1 MNKIKTFTFEA
12 PKFNNIRFYSFDKTS
27 LEFADINVEI
37 MFDNNLSYLNFNMM
51 HEINSSLVNLNV
63 LDYGFNEN
71 VYKIEVLMKSDTYD
85 LDNIG
90 VDAYYLELTN

>member
-1 MNKIKTFTFEA
+1 MNKIKTFTFED

-37 MFDNNLSYLNFNMM
+37 IFDNNLRCLNFNVM
-51 HEINSSLVNLNV
+51 HEIHSNQVNLNV

-71 VYKIEVLMKSDTYD
+71 VYKIEVLIKSDTYD
-85 LDNIG
+85 LNNIG
-90 VDAYYLELTN
+90 VDIVN

>member
-1 MNKIKTFTFEA
+1 MYKIKTFTFED

-37 MFDNNLSYLNFNMM
+37 KFDNNLRCLKFNIM
-51 HEINSSLVNLNV
+51 HKIHSNQVNLNV

-71 VYKIEVLMKSDTYD
+71 VYIIEVLIKSDTYD
-85 LDNIG
+85 LNNIG